1 MPASS
6 RNVRA
11 DKTKM
16 KNATGSPGTSPLTY
30 FLLVFALAVPFLV
43 IGAVT
48 GIQLLPGLPVS
59 ALMAVCPATAALI
72 VAYRDDGA
80 ASAKALLKRAFDFR
94 RVKGKIWYAP
104 VLLLMPGVMALSF
117 GVIRWSGTPVP
128 VPQIAVVPTLILCV
142 VFFTG
147 AVAEELGW
155 SGYVIDPIQNRCGAL
170 WGSLLVGLVW
180 AVFHYA
186 ALLQDHRSLVW
197 IGWWS
202 LWTVASRV
210 IIVWLYNNTGKSVFA
225 AALFHTTINV
235 TWQLFPIQGSFFNP
249 RVTGVITTLVAAT
262 VIVVWGPRTL
272 ARRAVTLH

>member
-249 RVTGVITTLVAAT
+249 RVTGVITTFVAAT

>member
-1 MPASS
+1 
-6 RNVRA
+6 
-11 DKTKM
+11 M